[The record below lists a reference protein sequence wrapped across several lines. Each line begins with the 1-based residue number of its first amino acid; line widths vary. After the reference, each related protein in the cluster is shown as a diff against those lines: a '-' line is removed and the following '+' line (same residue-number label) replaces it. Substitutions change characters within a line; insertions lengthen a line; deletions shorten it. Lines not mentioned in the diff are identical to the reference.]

1 MEGTIEGVLVPPEV
15 DSIPTVEVIAPN
27 WLAGRLRAWEVWGLG
42 FGDYLRWDTVFGAMI
57 VACVAFGSVSGL
69 VAPTTAAIT
78 PWNSKALYLLACLC
92 VPGGYFVVAW
102 AESRRLAMAVGG
114 EDARRR
120 MLGTL
125 LAVALVTA
133 GSVALVPTRV
143 RETFWVGAVMSAL
156 ALLPR
161 DVMPRVV
168 VSPLAVAL
176 GIAALYMAYL
186 GSASVAPMAV
196 AAAIFVP
203 TCGIFAWVLVE
214 NGLDRLALSAR
225 GWQVAGAVGIGV
237 VGWFAMMP
245 YTRGAT
251 EALVLGWYAVA
262 VGMML
267 ALDVHRTQRPR
278 VRVMAYG
285 SFAIGIVLEHAAAY
299 PATIFPA
306 GVGVACLYF
315 LLEVAFHQG
324 PSPEWVRRPWV
335 HGSIIGVAT
344 LACINTLLPWDPF
357 HYSFFLFPARDLIA
371 GKSVLADI
379 NAQYGVGIVYLTAL
393 LTGWSLSLANGPFL
407 SAALNVL
414 NLVEYIGLY
423 GFTRLL
429 VRSRRVALLFWIA
442 IVFSRSMQMG
452 GAESFPSTGPM
463 RFGLGY
469 LAIFV
474 ATSEWFARRPSWRLA
489 VEALL
494 FGVGFVFSVE
504 GLVSVAAMQ
513 LAADAVALLAPRG
526 DVRPKPGAI
535 LLHRLNAWV
544 AGALV
549 VIGLLT
555 MDIARRTGALP
566 DVRHYTD
573 FVFQYG
579 GGFGFYP
586 PELWSPWAAVFLLS
600 AGGAV
605 VAVARLM
612 RSDAPTDSD
621 RLRVTC
627 GFLVGAYGVLQF
639 TYFVF
644 RPHPNNLYHVM
655 WPSTIMAL
663 WLLDQAVTGRVAMGV
678 PVRAAVVSTLVVV
691 GAMLASR
698 TVTSPRP
705 WLGGSGID
713 RVMQLARDGGRGA
726 WFNYDGQMRLDVDGT
741 QVRGFLAKHAT
752 GMTRFPML
760 LHDEIW
766 QRAIAGTPY
775 VNTFAISFEP
785 QDSLIALG
793 TTMAVE
799 SAKRLPIGSI
809 LLVEHDLSRLGPVHL
824 AVIRALCDRGSIE
837 TVERGNHVDVMRL
850 ISSREAGGN
859 TTCRDAGSAKAVRG

>member
-1 MEGTIEGVLVPPEV
+1 
-15 DSIPTVEVIAPN
+15 
-27 WLAGRLRAWEVWGLG
+27 
-42 FGDYLRWDTVFGAMI
+42 
-57 VACVAFGSVSGL
+57 
-69 VAPTTAAIT
+69 
-78 PWNSKALYLLACLC
+78 
-92 VPGGYFVVAW
+92 
-102 AESRRLAMAVGG
+102 
-114 EDARRR
+114 
-120 MLGTL
+120 
-125 LAVALVTA
+125 
-133 GSVALVPTRV
+133 
-143 RETFWVGAVMSAL
+143 
-156 ALLPR
+156 
-161 DVMPRVV
+161 
-168 VSPLAVAL
+168 
-176 GIAALYMAYL
+176 
-186 GSASVAPMAV
+186 MAV

-203 TCGIFAWVLVE
+203 TCAIFAWVLVE

-225 GWQVAGAVGIGV
+225 GWQVSGAAGIGI
-237 VGWFAMMP
+237 VGWLSVVP
-245 YTRGAT
+245 YTRGVA
-251 EALVLGWYAVA
+251 EALVLGLYAVA
-262 VGMML
+262 VGLML
-267 ALDVHRTQRPR
+267 ALDVQRTQRLR
-278 VRVMAYG
+278 VHVMAYG
-285 SFAIGIVLEHAAAY
+285 SLALGIVLEHAAAY
-299 PATIFPA
+299 PATIFPV

-315 LLEVAFHQG
+315 LLEVAFHQRA
-324 PSPEWVRRPWV
+324 SPEWVRRPWV
-335 HGSIIGVAT
+335 HGLIIGVAT

-407 SAALNVL
+407 SGGLNVL
-414 NLVEYIGLY
+414 NLVEYVGLY

-429 VRSRRVALLFWIA
+429 VRSRRVALLIWVA
-442 IVFSRSMQMG
+442 IVFSRSMQIG

-489 VEALL
+489 VEAVL
-494 FGVGFVFSVE
+494 FGVGLVFSVE

-513 LAADAVALLAPRG
+513 LGADAVALLAPRG
-526 DVRPKPGAI
+526 DVRPTPGAI

-600 AGGAV
+600 AGGAI
-605 VAVARLM
+605 VALTRLM
-612 RSDAPTDSD
+612 LAGPSADAD

-691 GAMLASR
+691 GAVLASR

-705 WLGGSGID
+705 WLAGSGID
-713 RVMQLARDGGRGA
+713 RVMQLARDGGAGA
-726 WFNYDGQMRLDVDGT
+726 WFNYDGQLRLDVDGT
-741 QVRGFLAKHAT
+741 QVRAYLARHAT

-760 LHDEIW
+760 MHDEIW

-775 VNTFAISFEP
+775 VNTLAISFEP

-824 AVIRALCDRGSIE
+824 AVIRTLCDRGGFE

-850 ISSREAGGN
+850 ISSREAAGN